1 METTK
6 TKETYLDAKSIH
18 IFTWP
23 FKFNVEKEGD
33 REFFK
38 QVEKKGWKKKEMDFS
53 KQSDMEKRKELFML
67 QQYLSIPAQ
76 NIFMPKEKEEDNICT
91 IYQYPM
97 KEDTQYY
104 YYIRKQ
110 NKPILRKKKIAKGNR
125 IFNLQE
131 GKCKILNGKKY
142 RLRIETIELHVYHY
156 GVGILFIR
164 TLNEEWENIDDI
176 KIINDHGRRIALP
189 FIPNKR
195 RGFILCADEIG
206 IVWER
211 GTEKETGKNTTNFR
225 EYVKAFKG
233 KKINEKDIA
242 MLAKKAVFL
251 EDILNGRIEGR
262 LSEKEA
268 NGWKIKP
275 KDLVIEAME
284 DDRMFLISLIR
295 DDVLSA
301 VIKEKESSKDMENAI
316 YAILFADSGDSTCQ
330 ASEMRKELLKEA
342 VYPRWIDYGTV
353 TGFTEYSMICITSET
368 PEINDNTIKPFV
380 IEYTVLMSLVLAQQ
394 AGISLFSEKAMKIMQ
409 KEEKTSGW
417 VKHLKDIVIG
427 IFGKNNSEKLI
438 DLQEQY
444 AALKKQ
450 LFISKFSTQQQGIEL
465 YQQAQKQLLVEK
477 ERMLMDEQMQELYE
491 ISNVRKGNQIEN
503 WGLFLAFLAIGV
515 DVLLNCNCEVAL
527 FKYIIPIG
535 IAIFG
540 VIAFAKV
547 VKFFRY

>member
-6 TKETYLDAKSIH
+6 IEGEKKENKEQGKKTYLDAKSIH
-18 IFTWP
+18 IFAWP
-23 FKFNVEKEGD
+23 FKFEGEKGNKRD
-33 REFFK
+33 FFK
-38 QVEKKGWKKKEMDFS
+38 QVEDKGWQKKEMEFF
-53 KQSDMEKRKELFML
+53 KQSDEEKRKELFML

-76 NIFMPKEKEEDNICT
+76 NIFMPKEKKDDNICI

-97 KEDTQYY
+97 KADTQYY
-104 YYIRKQ
+104 YYIREQ
-110 NKPILRKKKIAKGNR
+110 NK
-125 IFNLQE
+125 E
-131 GKCKILNGKKY
+131 GKNYK
-142 RLRIETIELHVYHY
+142 LRIESIELHVYRY

-164 TLNEEWENIDDI
+164 TLNEEWEKIEDI

-189 FIPNKR
+189 FIPDSSE
-195 RGFILCADEIG
+195 GFILCAEEIG
-206 IVWER
+206 IIWEN
-211 GTEKETGKNTTNFR
+211 GKEKKNGKNTTNFR
-225 EYVKAFKG
+225 KYVKEAFKDTE
-233 KKINEKDIA
+233 INEKDKA
-242 MLAKKAVFL
+242 VLAKKAAFL

-275 KDLVIEAME
+275 KDLAIEAME

-295 DDVLSA
+295 DNALSE

-316 YAILFADSGDSTCQ
+316 YSILFADNGASTCQ
-330 ASEMRKELLKEA
+330 DSEMRKELLKEA

-353 TGFTEYSMICITSET
+353 TGFTEYSMVCITSES
-368 PEINDNTIKPFV
+368 PERNNDTIKPFV
-380 IEYTVLMSLVLAQQ
+380 VEYTVLALLVLAQQ
-394 AGISLFSEKAMKIMQ
+394 AEISLFSEKAMKIIQ

-417 VKHLKDIVIG
+417 VKHLKEIVIG
-427 IFGKNNSEKLI
+427 IFGKNHSEKLI

-444 AALKKQ
+444 TALKKQ

-503 WGLFLAFLAIGV
+503 WGLFLALLAIGV